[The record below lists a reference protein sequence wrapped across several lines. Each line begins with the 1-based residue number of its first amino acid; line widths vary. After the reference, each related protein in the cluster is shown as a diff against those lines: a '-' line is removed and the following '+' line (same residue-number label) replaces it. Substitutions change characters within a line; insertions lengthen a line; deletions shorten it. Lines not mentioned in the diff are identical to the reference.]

1 LTHRFAR
8 QVDHERCTRQ
18 SNDATV
24 AATEYIAVQHVSAIR
39 TIHVYMA
46 FTCVEPNVHMGTRII
61 HHDRLATSTRTTNT
75 SIIVDDFGI
84 EAETN
89 AS

>member
-1 LTHRFAR
+1 MRDAPGKATMRRLPPPNTLPFNIFQRF
-8 QVDHERCTRQ
+8 ER
-18 SNDATV
+18 SMFIV
-24 AATEYIAVQHVSAIR
+24 P
-39 TIHVYMA
+39 

-89 AS
+89 VS

>member
-1 LTHRFAR
+1 MFI
-8 QVDHERCTRQ
+8 VP
-18 SNDATV
+18 
-24 AATEYIAVQHVSAIR
+24 
-39 TIHVYMA
+39 